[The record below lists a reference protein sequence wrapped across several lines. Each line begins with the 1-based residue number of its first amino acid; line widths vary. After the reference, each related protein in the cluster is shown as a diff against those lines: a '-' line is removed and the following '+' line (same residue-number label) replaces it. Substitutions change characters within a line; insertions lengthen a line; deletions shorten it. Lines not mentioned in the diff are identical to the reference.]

1 MKTLVLDTHAA
12 LWWSFLPDKL
22 SRTARGALDSATQLL
37 IPAIVFW
44 EAALLVR
51 KGRIELPVALDEWFS
66 GLESSSRI
74 GIVALDAR
82 IAIHA
87 DGLQMHD
94 DPADRFI
101 VATALH
107 CEAPLVTKDRTIRST
122 KLLQVVW

>member
-1 MKTLVLDTHAA
+1 MKALVLDTHAA

-22 SRTARGALDSATQLL
+22 SRTARGALDTAPELL

-51 KGRIELPVALDEWFS
+51 KGRVELPVAVDEWLS
-66 GLESSSRI
+66 GLESTSRI
-74 GIVALDAR
+74 RVVALDAR
-82 IAIHA
+82 VAIHA
-87 DGLQMHD
+87 DSLEMHD
-94 DPADRFI
+94 DPADRMI

-107 CEAPLVTKDRTIRST
+107 CHAPLVTKDRTIRSA